1 MLYNLNGKSIKI
13 PDDEIQNYMKT
24 LDLTQEQAIQMW
36 LEDEE
41 ILINEEQAE
50 LTKKVKDSGIM
61 HTIHHAGDK
70 QARKKSE
77 KPKTVK
83 VSDEKKE
90 IFNEIYSNLA
100 NIYGN
105 SVRIEKENKLIIC
118 EINGKTFKIDLIEQR
133 QPKK

>member
-41 ILINEEQAE
+41 ILINDEQAE
-50 LTKKVKDSGIM
+50 LTEKVKESGIM
-61 HTIHHAGDK
+61 QTIHQAGDK
-70 QARKKSE
+70 KARKKPE

-100 NIYGN
+100 DVFGN
-105 SVRIEKENKLIIC
+105 SIRIEKENKLIIC

-133 QPKK
+133 KPKK